1 MFSTRL
7 RRRLLVP
14 TTLPS
19 LAMIVALMILVQ
31 HSSEAFFCASPI
43 LPLKT
48 RLAESTWRTLDTART
63 KCSQRLYATPKLART
78 IPVLGPI
85 PGSPPLLVGEDYV
98 LEFPSPLQWNTLEEC
113 LHIHELYLK
122 EQPEEVVGIDAAP
135 LVAVM
140 DDVTSQQT
148 LDTRN
153 SKYATIAAIVGV
165 VTPSK
170 VTLDTSSEESFME
183 SLQLITANQKDTFL
197 PSKSKIRLVG
207 IGRASLCGFH
217 SRLPNSY
224 WQAFDKIQGIQGDD
238 EGLDDGE
245 YLDER
250 ETPLLIAQFNLMVDT
265 DQRSEGAQKVGRARF
280 VSPVHALAEMS
291 QWTAKLQFMHEDR
304 QRLVRGLKAA
314 DARLKASTGTTLE
327 DHDGIGLLSSG
338 FVLDDAENMRAAQ
351 PDIDTLLED
360 FPGQQHKAFSGQSA
374 LSQVMQWK
382 NYGMG
387 FTAAAFSS
395 IPPLTH
401 NMMEKLQAYYSP
413 QKQVTEE
420 YYYEVLSFMAV
431 LSLKDFLPRDA
442 LNYALKATNTM
453 ERMQWAY
460 EMMIEHKLL
469 LKDASEEIS
478 AELRDCGEECTDLW

>member
-1 MFSTRL
+1 MT
-7 RRRLLVP
+7 
-14 TTLPS
+14 
-19 LAMIVALMILVQ
+19 
-31 HSSEAFFCASPI
+31 SEAFLYCASPI
-43 LPLKT
+43 PVKT
-48 RLAESTWRTLDTART
+48 ARLECDWRTSATAARNKRT
-63 KCSQRLYATPKLART
+63 QRLYATPKLART

-122 EQPEEVVGIDAAP
+122 DQPEEVVGIDAAP

-140 DDVTSQQT
+140 DDVTSQRT
-148 LDTRN
+148 LDARN

-165 VTPSK
+165 VTSSE
-170 VTLDTSSEESFME
+170 VTLDTSSEAGFME
-183 SLQLITANQKDTFL
+183 SVQLITANQKDTFI
-197 PSKSKIRLVG
+197 PSQSKIRLVG

-224 WQAFDKIQGIQGDD
+224 WQAFDKIQQESDGDGDD

-250 ETPLLIAQFNLMVDT
+250 ETPLLIAQFQLMVDS
-265 DQRSEGAQKVGRARF
+265 DQRSFDAQEAGRARF

-314 DARLKASTGTTLE
+314 DARLKATSGNLLE
-327 DHDGIGLLSSG
+327 DHDGIGQLSSG
-338 FVLDDAENMRAAQ
+338 FVLDEADIDAEADGDTMRATTQ
-351 PDIDTLLED
+351 PEIDALLD
-360 FPGQQHKAFSGQSA
+360 HFPGPQHKASGQSA
-374 LSQVMQWK
+374 LSQVMNWK

-387 FTAAAFSS
+387 FTASAFSS
-395 IPPLTH
+395 IPPLTRT
-401 NMMEKLQAYYSP
+401 MMEKLEAYYSP

-420 YYYEVLSFMAV
+420 YYYEILSFMAV

-460 EMMIEHKLL
+460 ERMIEHKLL

-478 AELRDCGEECTDLW
+478 AELQDCGEECTDLW

>member
-1 MFSTRL
+1 M
-7 RRRLLVP
+7 LLA
-14 TTLPS
+14 
-19 LAMIVALMILVQ
+19 LATVALVMV
-31 HSSEAFFCASPI
+31 SSEAFFCASPI
-43 LPLKT
+43 PLNT
-48 RLAESTWRTLDTART
+48 RLGSDWRTPTAARIKQT
-63 KCSQRLYATPKLART
+63 QRLYATPKLART

-140 DDVTSQQT
+140 DDVTSQRT

-165 VTPSK
+165 VTSSE

-183 SLQLITANQKDTFL
+183 SVQLITANQKDTFI

-224 WQAFDKIQGIQGDD
+224 WQAFDKIQGDD

-250 ETPLLIAQFNLMVDT
+250 ETPLLIAQFQLMVDT
-265 DQRSEGAQKVGRARF
+265 DQRSGDAQKAGRARF

-291 QWTAKLQFMHEDR
+291 QWTSKLQFMHEDR

-314 DARLKASTGTTLE
+314 DARLKASSAAVLE
-327 DHDGIGLLSSG
+327 DHDGIGQISSG
-338 FVLDDAENMRAAQ
+338 FVLDDAEHMRATQ
-351 PDIDTLLED
+351 PDIDTLLEE
-360 FPGQQHKAFSGQSA
+360 FPGQHKASGQSA
-374 LSQVMQWK
+374 LSQIMEWK
-382 NYGMG
+382 NYGLG
-387 FTAAAFSS
+387 FTASAFSS
-395 IPPLTH
+395 IPPLTRT
-401 NMMEKLQAYYSP
+401 MMEKLQAYYSP
-413 QKQVTEE
+413 EKQVTEE